1 MQLVQLV
8 VVVLVAVAVAAAAV
22 FGLFGLLLPAL
33 VAFGLRLVWFS
44 VQNFVNLRPP
54 TRHST
59 RLASHLPGLDSLDNI
74 CAAFVIVVVA
84 LIVVATSCC
93 CCCCWAGQ
101 LNLSGCNKV
110 NDTTRIRFGHFVAAT
125 KNMLHSFYY
134 FPFVLP
140 PSSFLFLS
148 PVLCLSCC
156 CSCCFCAG
164 SFMKHHHQFSL

>member
-8 VVVLVAVAVAAAAV
+8 VVVLVAV
-22 FGLFGLLLPAL
+22 FGLFGLLLLAL

-59 RLASHLPGLDSLDNI
+59 RLAFTRLDSLDNI
-74 CAAFVIVVVA
+74 CASFVIVVA

-93 CCCCWAGQ
+93 CCWTGQ

-140 PSSFLFLS
+140 LSFSPLLS
-148 PVLCLSCC
+148 LSLCFSFCCCC
-156 CSCCFCAG
+156 CSCCFFAG